1 MRWLRRLSVRARITI
16 GSVLVGAVVLTLIA
30 LVLHVEVRQATLET
44 DRSLAAGDAAP
55 FVSDLRQN
63 PDEQP
68 DRPAEGVLVGIRSST
83 GEWIVDT
90 LPEEL
95 RRALPDGVPTATTTL
110 RLGDGHRQATVVG
123 IPVEN
128 DGGRFVVWAAHD
140 GRAGHET
147 VERLDRSLVVGTLLA
162 FVADGTVWAT
172 HGAAPWVAPA
182 AGAAS
187 EVGPLEG
194 PDDRGVRSEDV

>member
-1 MRWLRRLSVRARITI
+1 MRWQRRLSVRARITI

-30 LVLHVEVRQATLET
+30 LVLHVDVRQATLET
-44 DRSLAAGDAAP
+44 NRSLAAGDAAP

-90 LPEEL
+90 LTEEL

-123 IPVEN
+123 ILVEN

-162 FVADGTVWAT
+162 FAADGTV
-172 HGAAPWVAPA
+172 
-182 AGAAS
+182 
-187 EVGPLEG
+187 
-194 PDDRGVRSEDV
+194 